1 MEKMTYYDSIN
12 KVYKI
17 KPDMIGRSII
27 QELGVYEDIH
37 AADIEKA
44 KDITELAETYI
55 EKGVELNPY
64 WTRGGREAGS

>member
-1 MEKMTYYDSIN
+1 MEKMTYYDSVN

-17 KPDMIGRSII
+17 KPDIIGRSII

-37 AADIEKA
+37 AAEIEKA

-64 WTRGGREAGS
+64 WTRGGREARS

>member
-17 KPDMIGRSII
+17 NPEIIGRSII

-55 EKGVELNPY
+55 EKGVELHPY

>member
-1 MEKMTYYDSIN
+1 MEKMTFYDSIN

>member
-1 MEKMTYYDSIN
+1 MEKITYYDSIN

-17 KPDMIGRSII
+17 KPEIIGRSII

>member
-1 MEKMTYYDSIN
+1 MEKMTYYDSVN

-17 KPDMIGRSII
+17 KPEIIGRSII

>member
-1 MEKMTYYDSIN
+1 MEKMTYYDSVN

-17 KPDMIGRSII
+17 KPDIIGRSII

>member
-17 KPDMIGRSII
+17 KPDMIGRSIV

-55 EKGVELNPY
+55 EKGVELHPY

>member
-1 MEKMTYYDSIN
+1 MERMTYYDSIN

-17 KPDMIGRSII
+17 NPDIIGRSII

>member
-17 KPDMIGRSII
+17 KPDIIGRSIV

>member
-17 KPDMIGRSII
+17 KPEIIGRSII

>member
-1 MEKMTYYDSIN
+1 MERMTYYDSVN

-17 KPDMIGRSII
+17 KPDIIGRSII

>member
-17 KPDMIGRSII
+17 KPNIIGRSII

-64 WTRGGREAGS
+64 WTREGREAGS

>member
-1 MEKMTYYDSIN
+1 MTYYDSIN

-17 KPDMIGRSII
+17 KPEIIGRSII

>member
-17 KPDMIGRSII
+17 NPDIIGRSII

-64 WTRGGREAGS
+64 WQTRRKEAGS

>member
-1 MEKMTYYDSIN
+1 MEKMTYYDSVN

-17 KPDMIGRSII
+17 KPDIIGRSIV
-27 QELGVYEDIH
+27 QELGIYEDIH

>member
-17 KPDMIGRSII
+17 KPDMIGRSIV

-55 EKGVELNPY
+55 EKGVELHTY

>member
-1 MEKMTYYDSIN
+1 MERMTYFDDVN
-12 KVYKI
+12 KCYKV
-17 KPDMIGRSII
+17 KPDMVGRSLV

>member
-1 MEKMTYYDSIN
+1 MEKMTYYDSVN

-17 KPDMIGRSII
+17 KPDIIGRSII

-37 AADIEKA
+37 AAEIEKA

>member
-17 KPDMIGRSII
+17 NPDIIGRSII

-64 WTRGGREAGS
+64 WTRGGRKAGS

>member
-1 MEKMTYYDSIN
+1 MEKMTYYDSVN

-17 KPDMIGRSII
+17 KPDIIGRSIV

-44 KDITELAETYI
+44 KDITELAETF